1 MSLPHEPPPAPERAA
16 APTANGPPSL
26 SDRVRELSLNGRA
39 TGTPSRSS
47 SSAWL
52 PWVLCILLAG
62 AWASMGIRWYRTG
75 GSPSPNPA
83 PGGDVSKADAPPSAS
98 APSAGAGNEPKLER
112 DAIVHE
118 AKGYLIPSH
127 SISISPIDVS
137 GRIIDLRIEEGK
149 AFKKGEL
156 LAAIDATPFEAE
168 KKEAEAQVAG
178 CRARLNESKASW
190 ALEIEQAKG
199 ELSEAK
205 AALAEAKLVYDT
217 ARATQG
223 GAVARLDLG
232 QASRRYEAAEQ
243 RVIVLDV
250 KLRLAEGEARKLRID
265 ALDRDLQ
272 AAEAR
277 LRRAE
282 WRLGNC
288 RITAPVDGVV
298 LTKRTEYG
306 SLVNPVAL
314 NSGSSGGVATG
325 IGDIADLSKL
335 EVDLDIQERDI
346 RKIKPGLVCQVRPDA
361 YPDRVYDGFYDRA
374 MPIAKR
380 ANGVIPT
387 RVRVIIPATEKQGEY
402 LRPDMSV
409 SVIFLN
415 REVDRKVRE
424 EFERQE
430 AEYRRAGT
438 ADFTLTPTKE

>member
-1 MSLPHEPPPAPERAA
+1 MSLPHEPPPAPERAT
-16 APTANGPPSL
+16 APTANGPPTL

-39 TGTPSRSS
+39 NGAPSRSS
-47 SSAWL
+47 SGTWL

-75 GSPSPNPA
+75 ASPSPNPA
-83 PGGDVSKADAPPSAS
+83 PGGDVTKAGAPPSAS

-205 AALAEAKLVYDT
+205 AQLAEAKLVYDT
-217 ARATQG
+217 ARTTQG

-232 QASRRYEAAEQ
+232 QAGRRYEAAQQ

-250 KLRLAEGEARKLRID
+250 KLRLAEGDARKLRID
-265 ALDRDLQ
+265 ALERDLQ

-387 RVRVIIPATEKQGEY
+387 RVRVIIPPTEKQGEY

-415 REVDRKVRE
+415 REVDPKVRA